1 MTAHGQFVGGF
12 IFTRVPLARVTLGIL
27 LLEAVHGVG
36 GGGQAVLQ
44 QGVVGLVHT
53 DPHRRTPAAAEG
65 LLQGSLA
72 VVGRHRL

>member
-36 GGGQAVLQ
+36 CGGQAVLQ
-44 QGVVGLVHT
+44 QGVVGLVHA
-53 DPHRRTPAAAEG
+53 DPHRRTPTTEG
-65 LLQGSLA
+65 LLQGNLA